1 MELQNSQKYQ
11 IAVVLRALDV
21 LELLASSGQP
31 MGAAEVASHLD
42 ILRNGAFRLLS
53 TLRSRG
59 YVEQD
64 AETRK
69 YWLGLRL
76 FQLGNAVFGGQDI
89 RRLAFPILEDLRNR
103 FQETVNL
110 ALLDGEWVLYV
121 ERIESPRSLRTSTAI
136 GTRVPLYCSSLGKA
150 ILAHLPPEQVD
161 ALLSSGLH
169 TARTENTITDPQALL
184 AELEVIRRRG
194 YALDK
199 EENMAGVRCVGAPIF
214 DSLGRAFAAV
224 SVSGPTQRIAE
235 HIAQGEIARDVMSA
249 ARQISERLGHVSS
262 TSQVD
267 DTHDTKNQESAL

>member
-1 MELQNSQKYQ
+1 MESQDSQKYQ
-11 IAVVLRALDV
+11 IAVVVRALDV

-31 MGAAEVASHLD
+31 MGAAEVASHLG
-42 ILRNGAFRLLS
+42 ILRNGAFRLLT
-53 TLRSRG
+53 TLRYRG

-64 AETRK
+64 AETHK

-89 RRLAFPILEDLRNR
+89 RRLAFPILGDLRNR

-110 ALLDGEWVLYV
+110 ALLHDEQVLYV

-136 GTRVPLYCSSLGKA
+136 GTRTPLYCSSLGKA
-150 ILAHLPPEQVD
+150 ILAHLSPEQVD
-161 ALLSSGLH
+161 ALLSSGPR
-169 TARTENTITDPQALL
+169 TAHTENTITDPQALL

-194 YALDK
+194 YSLDK
-199 EENMAGVRCVGAPIF
+199 EENMIGVRCVGSPIF

-224 SVSGPTQRIAE
+224 SVSGPAQRIAE
-235 HIAQGEIARDVMSA
+235 HIAQGDIAGDVMSA

-262 TSQVD
+262 TSQAD